1 MMLLMRKRDARSLDH
16 ATLEEMRRLA
26 VKRVVSGEPQRA
38 VARSL
43 DVHWQTIWKWVDRYR
58 SEGEGGLASTTAPGP
73 TPTLSDRQVE
83 RLRRIIVGK
92 NPRQL
97 NFGPALWTLPIIGQ
111 LVEHLFDVALHAT
124 TIGRLL
130 HRIGITPQK
139 PVRRAFQR
147 DEEECER
154 WVVEEFPAIVRQARR
169 RQATLLFLD
178 ESGVHEDAPVG
189 RTWGVRGH
197 TPEVRVT
204 GTRRRINVISALSP
218 RGRLW
223 FRCFR
228 GTLTAAVFEEFLSA
242 MLDDFTKPIEL
253 IMDRHPA
260 HRAASVRRF
269 LVEHKG
275 RIRAHYLPGYA
286 PDMNPDEHVWA
297 HLKGLLRSDP
307 LEADE
312 DIGVVVKATMK
323 KIQQNPARV
332 RRFFGHPEVAYVK
345 EALAW

>member
-1 MMLLMRKRDARSLDH
+1 
-16 ATLEEMRRLA
+16 
-26 VKRVVSGEPQRA
+26 
-38 VARSL
+38 
-43 DVHWQTIWKWVDRYR
+43 
-58 SEGEGGLASTTAPGP
+58 
-73 TPTLSDRQVE
+73 
-83 RLRRIIVGK
+83 
-92 NPRQL
+92 
-97 NFGPALWTLPIIGQ
+97 
-111 LVEHLFDVALHAT
+111 
-124 TIGRLL
+124 
-130 HRIGITPQK
+130 
-139 PVRRAFQR
+139 
-147 DEEECER
+147 
-154 WVVEEFPAIVRQARR
+154 
-169 RQATLLFLD
+169 
-178 ESGVHEDAPVG
+178 
-189 RTWGVRGH
+189 
-197 TPEVRVT
+197 
-204 GTRRRINVISALSP
+204 
-218 RGRLW
+218 LW